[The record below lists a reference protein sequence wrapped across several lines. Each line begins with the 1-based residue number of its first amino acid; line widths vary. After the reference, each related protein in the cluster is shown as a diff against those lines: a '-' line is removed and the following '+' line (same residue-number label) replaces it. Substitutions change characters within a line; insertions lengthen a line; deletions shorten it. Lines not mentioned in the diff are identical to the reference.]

1 MSADLIAEPTDIC
14 TEDSGDIIK
23 DFFCA
28 ELLQK
33 SADIVVEIQNGG
45 YRL

>member
-1 MSADLIAEPTDIC
+1 MSADLIADPTDIY
-14 TEDSGDIIK
+14 TEDSGDIKK
-23 DFFCA
+23 DYFCA
-28 ELLQK
+28 ELFQK